1 MSGWIVSIVLLGCL
15 IGLHFY
21 WQNRCRSLALS
32 QAKPTGEKA
41 GLANAIGMAEM
52 FANMPEGVL
61 VTDTVGRI
69 EFANQAFCRLF
80 ELPENPNGKTVMET
94 IRIHQAND
102 LIERLRVESS
112 IEQEEFML
120 PNLDQRYLQVNG
132 VAIREKAGRHR
143 GTILMFHDLTRMK
156 RLENLRQEFVAN
168 VSHELRTPLSIIKG
182 YVETLLDSTEDT
194 ESMDHRFLKKIE
206 NNSNRLTFLIED
218 ILTLSRLESG
228 GIALELIEINIRKF
242 VDTVLDSL
250 QEMAGKKDVCLKN
263 NIEEELILFADS
275 QRLFQA
281 MNNLIENGIKYGGKS
296 VCVSA
301 KSDGKEIDLCVTD
314 DGTGIPAE
322 ACERI
327 FERFYR
333 IDKARSREM
342 GGTGL
347 GLSIVKHITQLHGG
361 SARVDSTPG
370 NGSSFHLTF
379 PITNSAENQAA
390 GSETETL

>member
-1 MSGWIVSIVLLGCL
+1 MIGWTVSIILIGCL
-15 IGLHFY
+15 IGLHLF
-21 WQNRCRSLALS
+21 WQKRYRSLALG
-32 QAKPTGEKA
+32 QAKPPGGET
-41 GLANAIGMAEM
+41 GLAKAVGMAEM

-61 VTDTVGRI
+61 VTDANGCI

-80 ELPENPNGKTVMET
+80 DLPENPSGKTVMEA

-102 LIERLRVESS
+102 LIERLKVESS

-120 PNLDQRYLQVNG
+120 PNLDQRYLQANG
-132 VAIREKAGRHR
+132 VAIREKDGRHR

-182 YVETLLDSTEDT
+182 YVETLLDAEEDP
-194 ESMDHRFLKKIE
+194 ESMNHRFLAKIE

-228 GIALELIEINIRKF
+228 GIGLELRDIDLGQL
-242 VDTVLDSL
+242 VDSVLDSL
-250 QEMAGKKDVCLKN
+250 REMAGKKEVRLEN
-263 NIEEELILFADS
+263 NISEKLNLFADS
-275 QRLFQA
+275 QRVFQA
-281 MNNLIENGIKYGGKS
+281 LNNLVENGIKYGGEC
-296 VCVSA
+296 VRVSA
-301 KSDGKEIDLCVTD
+301 SSDGSEVDLCVTD
-314 DGTGIPAE
+314 DGPGIPAE

-333 IDKARSREM
+333 VDKARSREM

-347 GLSIVKHITQLHGG
+347 GLSIVKHVTQLHGG
-361 SARVDSTPG
+361 SARVESAPG
-370 NGSSFHLTF
+370 EGASFHLTF
-379 PITNSAENQAA
+379 PIPDKPVD
-390 GSETETL
+390 TETG